1 MPTDRFAR
9 LPAEKKEIIRMAAI
23 SEFTR
28 VPFEK
33 VSINKIIQ
41 NADISRGSFYTYFED
56 KRDLLQYVFSDILME
71 AYEFFQKRLIHNQ
84 GNYWKTLDE
93 MFLDWFQFEWSSNL
107 TEIARIAILQTEG
120 GRFYSCKGL
129 KPMDEA
135 VDIEKWI
142 YDNGDWSDLRSQEKE
157 FIRMTADLGM
167 QTLVT
172 SLGQRLDFPEKTEEI
187 YRMFTQKLDIIQKGA
202 CAPGSD
208 EISEKVRRNP

>member
-23 SEFTR
+23 SEFTK

-56 KRDLLQYVFSDILME
+56 KRDLLQYVFSDILLQ
-71 AYEFFQKRLIHNQ
+71 AYEFFRKRLIQNQ

-93 MFLDWFQFEWSSNL
+93 MFLDWFQFEWSENL
-107 TEIARIAILQTEG
+107 TEIARIAMLQTEG
-120 GRFYSCKGL
+120 GRFSGCKGL
-129 KPMDEA
+129 KSMEKA

-142 YDNGDWSDLRSQEKE
+142 YDNGDWSDLRSQDKE
-157 FIRMTADLGM
+157 FIRLTADLGM
-167 QTLVT
+167 QTLVM
-172 SLGQRLDFPEKTEEI
+172 SLGQRFDFPERTEEI
-187 YRMFTQKLDIIQKGA
+187 YHMFTQKLEIIQKGA
-202 CAPGSD
+202 CVPKG
-208 EISEKVRRNP
+208 E